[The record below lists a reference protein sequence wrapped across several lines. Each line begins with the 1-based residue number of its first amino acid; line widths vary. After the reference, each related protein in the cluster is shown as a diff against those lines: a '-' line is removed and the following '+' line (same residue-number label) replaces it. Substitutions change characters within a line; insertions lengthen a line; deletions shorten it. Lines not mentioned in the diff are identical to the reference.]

1 MKYVLSLLAG
11 LVLGALL
18 VAAALYYNPLVREN
32 TRVPLTATPGA
43 SVEAFYRTA
52 AGTVART
59 GPTDGLLA
67 PVPAEA
73 ETLWEPALAG
83 TEARVLVLSDVDGR
97 PLGFG
102 VRFATLDAGT
112 RPLTGELLANSV
124 WNLHLAGRG
133 SLFVHGLDNLWPL
146 ARAVLVPAW
155 RAEDG
160 TWQGQF
166 AGDLTVGPRP
176 SRVAV
181 MTGGSGVFAGTR
193 GEARESIVAE
203 AYSLRDGRLEAE
215 GSLLV
220 AIVGQRVGQRAGTA
234 AGETVSPE

>member
-11 LVLGALL
+11 LAIGVLL
-18 VAAALYYNPLVREN
+18 VLAALYYNPFVREN
-32 TRVPLTATPGA
+32 PRVPLTATPDA
-43 SVEAFYRTA
+43 SVEAFYQAA

-67 PVPAEA
+67 PVPPEA
-73 ETLWEPALAG
+73 QTLWEPVLAG

-102 VRFATLDAGT
+102 VRFATLDADT

-124 WNLHLAGRG
+124 WNLHLTGRG

-146 ARAVLVPAW
+146 ARQVLVPAW

-160 TWQGQF
+160 AWQGQF

-176 SRVAV
+176 TRVAV

-193 GEARESIVAE
+193 GEARESLVAE
-203 AYSLRDGRLEAE
+203 AFSLREGRLQAE

-220 AIVGQRVGQRAGTA
+220 AIVGSRAGTA
-234 AGETVSPE
+234 GGTVSPE